1 MAGFTPAL
9 RHSTWLAALA
19 VVFLQAIPRVFG
31 EPLEEPP
38 RSVKFY
44 RHCEFHFVDRQQAA
58 EFLAVEDAFL
68 AGLSRF
74 DLQARLQT
82 TNEATTADYLAMT
95 REQVLDWDAA
105 EVDRLVS
112 IAAELKP
119 KLERFDL
126 PFPDEVVLIKYS
138 GQGEAGAAYTRR
150 HGIVFPR
157 HKLAAD
163 APAQTHLVLHEL
175 FHILSR
181 QDSRLR
187 RGLYEVIGFQP
198 CNPIDLPTDLKN
210 LKISNPDAPTIDY
223 YISLD
228 EQDAEGNRVTQEAV
242 PVLLAREEYHPD
254 RGRTFFDYLEFK
266 LLHIEKSEGVW
277 LPKRIEQAGE
287 VSPVVVD
294 GFTSESYRR
303 QIGRNTN
310 YIIHPD
316 EILADN
322 FAFLVAGREGLPS
335 PEILDAVQRLL
346 QPAAAP

>member
-1 MAGFTPAL
+1 M
-9 RHSTWLAALA
+9 
-19 VVFLQAIPRVFG
+19 QAIPIAVG
-31 EPLEEPP
+31 EPLEESS
-38 RSVKFY
+38 RSVRFY
-44 RHCEFHFVDRQQAA
+44 RDCEFRFIDRQQAA

-74 DLQARLQT
+74 DLQSRLQT

-105 EVDRLVS
+105 EIDRLAR
-112 IAAELKP
+112 IAAEIKP

-126 PFPDEVVLIKYS
+126 PFPDEIVLIKYS

-163 APAQTHLVLHEL
+163 AVAQTHLVLHEL
-175 FHILSR
+175 FHVLSR

-187 RGLYEVIGFQP
+187 RDLYEVIGFQP
-198 CNPIDLPTDLKN
+198 CNPIRLPTDLVE

-228 EQDAEGNRVTQEAV
+228 EQDTDGNRVVNAAV

-266 LLHIEKSEGVW
+266 LLHIEKFDGVW
-277 LPKRIEQAGE
+277 LPKRIEQSGE
-287 VSPVVVD
+287 ISPVVVD

-335 PEILDAVQRLL
+335 PEILDAMNRLL
-346 QPAAAP
+346 QSEDVP